1 MSKNLFSDK
10 NIIENNTRVHE
21 KHQNIVQ
28 VHKGNSYQNLIFL
41 KLELACSV
49 NSKVWLLYDKV
60 DKAELN
66 FKKES
71 SLKYVL
77 SSTF

>member
-10 NIIENNTRVHE
+10 NIIENNTRVRE

-28 VHKGNSYQNLIFL
+28 VHKGNSYQNLFFL
-41 KLELACSV
+41 KLELVCSV

>member
-1 MSKNLFSDK
+1 VYVK
-10 NIIENNTRVHE
+10 
-21 KHQNIVQ
+21 NIVQ
-28 VHKGNSYQNLIFL
+28 VHKGNSYQNLFFL
-41 KLELACSV
+41 KLEVVCSV

-60 DKAELN
+60 DKAKLN

-77 SSTF
+77 SGTF